1 MIRRCLP
8 VHLPPLGARAGRR
21 GWGAAGGVNSAEP
34 GTEMNGSEGPSLDPL
49 PSFQKDQAGSRPAVS
64 PLSPQHR
71 AWSHKIATRVIG
83 RP

>member
-1 MIRRCLP
+1 M
-8 VHLPPLGARAGRR
+8 
-21 GWGAAGGVNSAEP
+21 NSAEP

-64 PLSPQHR
+64 PLSPRHR
-71 AWSHKIATRVIG
+71 ARSHKIATRVIG